1 MIIDM
6 FHAYPFNSQFLP
18 HTLPKLFFIRCR
30 MKDFSAACPTHVG
43 TYDRRGEAKDMKKA
57 LLCDTTP
64 LFPPLARGELKGGMV
79 HQRKTGLY

>member
-57 LLCDTTP
+57 LLCDTSSVST
-64 LFPPLARGELKGGMV
+64 MI

>member
-1 MIIDM
+1 
-6 FHAYPFNSQFLP
+6 
-18 HTLPKLFFIRCR
+18 

-57 LLCDTTP
+57 LLCDTSSVST
-64 LFPPLARGELKGGMV
+64 MI